1 MRHSLRD
8 DASILK
14 WPEKT
19 VERSPQIPAVL
30 LFGMPGVGKGTQG
43 ALLGSMQNLVHVSTG
58 EIFRGLDPDSEDG
71 REVARYDIDHGE
83 LVPDEVTV
91 TIWKHWLDDEIEA
104 GRIRPTEDILVLDG
118 IPRSVKQCELM
129 HQHMHVLAVIHLQ
142 PSDDDPIID
151 RLRGRAITDG
161 RAADADETI
170 IRRRMEIYRDKTSPV
185 VHFYSDNVVH
195 EIDPLGTQMEIKK
208 RILEC
213 LIPAIRSYEQ
223 AG

>member
-1 MRHSLRD
+1 
-8 DASILK
+8 
-14 WPEKT
+14 
-19 VERSPQIPAVL
+19 
-30 LFGMPGVGKGTQG
+30 
-43 ALLGSMQNLVHVSTG
+43 MQ
-58 EIFRGLDPDSEDG
+58 
-71 REVARYDIDHGE
+71 
-83 LVPDEVTV
+83 
-91 TIWKHWLDDEIEA
+91 
-104 GRIRPTEDILVLDG
+104 
-118 IPRSVKQCELM
+118 
-129 HQHMHVLAVIHLQ
+129 QHIHVLAVIHLE
-142 PSDDDPIID
+142 PADDDPIID

-161 RAADADETI
+161 RADDADETI